1 MSVGVPR
8 QLPVAPAAFVNRD
21 AVRAAIGEEC
31 RRAHADGRPAFVA
44 LYGAGGV
51 GVKSAVWKWYWE
63 DPGRFPDGAL
73 AVELGDAEH
82 GDPAAL
88 SEALGS
94 ALVALGVPPG
104 ELPVSVADRHKC
116 LLTKTFGKRLLI
128 VLVDVANPA
137 QVKPF
142 LLNSPGAV
150 VVAVCRTPLRELARL
165 GFRQV
170 PVPPLD
176 TAFGVE
182 LFERVLGPGWCSVD
196 GADPVAVVRACGGY
210 PLAITTTAAQIAMTP
225 EWDVPGLLR
234 QLAERGMSALDDDA
248 QQYVRESFDRTY
260 EWLSAGVARTY
271 RLLLGV
277 HPGTEFG
284 AATAAALLGMPDDQ
298 IQADL
303 AVLAKAQLVTRI
315 AADRYA
321 IHDLVRWHARDCLLR
336 EEPVEVI
343 RSAARSVIEWYLDTA
358 VRFDKALSSRPRVGP
373 RYEVLDAH
381 ACATAEATRTEALS
395 WLEHQRTN
403 LVEAVLLAER
413 QELDDL
419 AWQLCEALWGVF
431 HLHGH
436 YEDWII
442 THRAGLASAAH
453 SGDRRAEMRMS
464 SQLGAG
470 LLATGDLAEAEISF
484 AGSLVAAREVAD
496 ALGEQSAVEW
506 LGKVAARRGDLELA
520 LSYLD
525 HSRRVAEC
533 SVDTGALP
541 RTLAILALQ
550 RGRFLAGAGRLPQAL
565 DELTHAGDYFDT
577 TTETDN
583 QAKVALET
591 GRVLDAMGRA
601 SDAVP
606 LVQRARAGFR
616 ADGSLRGEAA
626 TLEVLI
632 SLGVDKAEN
641 TRRLAEIYTILGDA
655 RGHELP
661 H

>member
-8 QLPVAPAAFVNRD
+8 QLPVVSAAFVNRD
-21 AVRAAIGEEC
+21 AVRAAIGEEV

-63 DPGRFPDGAL
+63 DSGRFPDGAL

-116 LLTKTFGKRLLI
+116 LLTKTFGRRLL
-128 VLVDVANPA
+128 VALVDVVNPA

-142 LLNSPGAV
+142 LLNSPGSV
-150 VVAVCRTPLRELARL
+150 VVAVCRTPLRELVRL

-170 PVPPLD
+170 PVAPLD
-176 TAFGVE
+176 TAFGME

-210 PLAITTTAAQIAMTP
+210 PLAITTTAAQIAMTS

-234 QLAERGMSALDDDA
+234 RLAERGMSALDEDA
-248 QQYVRESFDRTY
+248 QEYVRESFDRTY
-260 EWLSAGVARTY
+260 VGLSVGVARTY
-271 RLLLGV
+271 RLVLGV
-277 HPGTEFG
+277 HPGREFG
-284 AATAAALLGMPDDQ
+284 AAAAAALLGTPDDQ
-298 IQADL
+298 VQANL
-303 AVLAKAQLVTRI
+303 MVLVKAQLVTRI
-315 AADRYA
+315 AADRYT
-321 IHDLVRWHARDCLLR
+321 IHDLVRWHARDCLVR
-336 EEPVEVI
+336 DEPVEVI
-343 RSAARSVIEWYLDTA
+343 RSAARSVIEWYLDAT

-373 RYEVLDAH
+373 RYEVVDAH
-381 ACATAEATRTEALS
+381 AGATGDATRTEALS

-413 QELDDL
+413 HELDDL

-442 THRAGLASAAH
+442 THRAGLACAAH

-464 SQLGAG
+464 SQLGAV

-484 AGSLVAAREVAD
+484 AASLAAAREVAD
-496 ALGEQSAVEW
+496 SLGEQSALEW
-506 LGKVAARRGDLELA
+506 LGKVAAKRGDLEPA

-525 HSRRVAEC
+525 HSQRVAE
-533 SVDTGALP
+533 SAVDTDALP
-541 RTLAILALQ
+541 RIIAILALQ
-550 RGRFLAGAGRLPQAL
+550 RGRFLALSGQFPQTLEEFIRA
-565 DELTHAGDYFDT
+565 ADYFDI

-583 QAKVALET
+583 KAKVALET
-591 GRVLDAMGRA
+591 GRVLGAMDRA
-601 SDAVP
+601 EDAVP
-606 LVQRARAGFR
+606 LLQRARAGFF

-632 SLGVDKAEN
+632 SVGADTAEN
-641 TRRLAEIYTILGDA
+641 TSRLSEIYTILGDA
-655 RGHELP
+655 RVRELP
-661 H
+661 R